1 MFVASLLFARIRFE
15 SCCSGPFLLLLLL
28 PLGTAAAV
36 VVVAAA
42 GVVVVVVAAGV
53 VVVVVFNAAI
63 KGVFS
68 VCFVVVVEFEA
79 VLGVMLLDLF
89 DLFFAILC
97 Q

>member
-1 MFVASLLFARIRFE
+1 M
-15 SCCSGPFLLLLLL
+15 LLL
-28 PLGTAAAV
+28 PLGTAAAA

-53 VVVVVFNAAI
+53 VVVVVVAVVVSNAAI

-89 DLFFAILC
+89 DLFFAVLC